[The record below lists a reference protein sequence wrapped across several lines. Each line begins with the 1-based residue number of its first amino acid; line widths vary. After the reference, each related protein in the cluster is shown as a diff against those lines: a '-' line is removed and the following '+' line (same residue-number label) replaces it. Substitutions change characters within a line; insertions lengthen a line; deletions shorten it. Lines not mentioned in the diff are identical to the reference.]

1 MPLFLK
7 RLLGRIAQSKHI
19 KIRSQFTSIVAQ
31 LTAVDDL
38 LANEQDAN
46 TDQMYRLK
54 SRNAD
59 LASER
64 VAVTRFRDGLTNL
77 VG

>member
-1 MPLFLK
+1 
-7 RLLGRIAQSKHI
+7 
-19 KIRSQFTSIVAQ
+19 
-31 LTAVDDL
+31 VDDL